1 MIRRGLVCLGLSMTV
16 IFAVA
21 CGQKAATDSTA
32 QRGNTG
38 AVDGNSNGNPST
50 GGTSG
55 TGGKGPVVLPS
66 QQIGKAQAFF
76 TNKILPYV
84 KQPPCKDCHADP
96 REVVIQQGGLKPQ
109 SFDAMF
115 ALLKDGSGANNNK
128 LFNMMRG
135 LAPHP
140 GGAQCTTET
149 SPFCALLQEWYRD
162 VFGEGTLSL
171 GRVNDISP
179 SSGTISGWA
188 GSSTAPTVF
197 YKVRFYL
204 DGESG
209 QGTMLGEVTANLEA
223 NDNNI
228 DGPHGFSFKIPV
240 ANIDNRPHKMY
251 AYAVDEAGKETAMA
265 GSPYTYTV
273 FKPKGTAAAM
283 QQYNAIFNGCNGA
296 CHGFTYETKW
306 SSLLGGFGTEG
317 FSRDNN
323 TLVNKFRSG
332 QHGGPGFNG
341 GMITSSQTWF
351 DLEFPEL
358 AQ

>member
-1 MIRRGLVCLGLSMTV
+1 MIRRGLIGLGLSVTMV
-16 IFAVA
+16 FAVA
-21 CGQKAATDSTA
+21 CGPKAATDSTA

-50 GGTSG
+50 GNNQGSG
-55 TGGKGPVVLPS
+55 NKGPVVLPS

-76 TNKILPYV
+76 TNRVLPLV

-115 ALLKDGSGANNNK
+115 ALLKDGTGANNNK

-149 SPFCALLQEWYRD
+149 SPFCAVLQEWYRE

-171 GRVNDISP
+171 GRVNDIAP
-179 SSGTISGWA
+179 AFGIVTGWA
-188 GSSTAPTVF
+188 GSATKPEDV

-204 DGESG
+204 DDEAGKG
-209 QGTMLGEVTANLEA
+209 PMLGEVMANLEA

-228 DGPHGFSFKIPV
+228 DGPHGFRFQIPAENV
-240 ANIDNRPHKMY
+240 DNNTHTLY
-251 AYAVDEAGKETAMA
+251 AYAVGPDGKETPMA
-265 GSPYTYTV
+265 GSPYTYRA
-273 FKPKGTAAAM
+273 FKPKGSAAAM
-283 QQYNAIFNGCNGA
+283 QQYNSIFNGCNGA
-296 CHGFTYETKW
+296 CHGFTYESKW
-306 SSLLGGFGTEG
+306 PSLLGGFGTQG

-332 QHGGPGFNG
+332 QHGGPAFNG
-341 GMITSSQTWF
+341 GMVTSSQAWF

-358 AQ
+358 